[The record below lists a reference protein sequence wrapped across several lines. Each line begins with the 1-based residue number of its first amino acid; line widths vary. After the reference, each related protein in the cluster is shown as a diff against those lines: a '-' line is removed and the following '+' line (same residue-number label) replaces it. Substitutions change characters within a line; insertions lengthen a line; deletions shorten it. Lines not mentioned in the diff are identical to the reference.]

1 MDLRTRYLELL
12 HAIGGR
18 RIGVIGDVMLDRS
31 VFGAVDRLSSE
42 APIPILDVSR
52 QSEHLGGAANVVNN
66 LCAMGDRPV
75 LFSVVGD
82 DGDGR
87 RLRALLGEHEGVE
100 PVILA
105 DPSRPTTV
113 KLRLFARDR
122 HLARADFESRAP
134 VEERLWRKLA
144 AAFETAAPGLA
155 AVIIQDYN
163 KGLLTEEFIAEL
175 LRTAREHRVM
185 VLVDPKFEN
194 FFAYRGAT
202 VFKPNLRE
210 TAEALAVRLQDRESI
225 ERAAAELR
233 SRVDAENL
241 VLTLGRD
248 GVILAG
254 PDGCCTRWPA
264 FVRVVSDPAGAGDT
278 VISVM
283 ASVMAAGGTAAEAVA
298 LANYGAG
305 VICEKVG
312 VQPVARGDLEDA
324 IRRHAGAGPDDHA
337 TEGNG
342 SSS

>member
-1 MDLRTRYLELL
+1 MTSHARYLELL
-12 HAIGGR
+12 HATGGR
-18 RIGVIGDVMLDRS
+18 RIGVIGDIMLDRS
-31 VFGAVDRLSSE
+31 VFGVVDRLSSE

-52 QSEHLGGAANVVNN
+52 ECEHLGGAANVVNN

-82 DGDGR
+82 DGNGLL
-87 RLRALLGEHEGVE
+87 LRTLLGEHEGIE
-100 PVILA
+100 TVILA

-113 KLRLFARDR
+113 KLRLFAQNR
-122 HLARADFESRAP
+122 HIARADFESRAP
-134 VEERLWRKLA
+134 VDQRLWRELA

-155 AVIIQDYN
+155 AVVVQDYN
-163 KGLLTEEFIAEL
+163 KGLLTAEFIAEL
-175 LRTAREHRVM
+175 LRIARQHRVM

-210 TAEALAVRLQDRESI
+210 AAEALAVRLQDRASI

-241 VLTLGRD
+241 VLTLGKD

-254 PDGCCTRWPA
+254 ADGRCTRWPA

-278 VISVM
+278 VISIM
-283 ASVMAAGGTAAEAVA
+283 ASVMAAGGTAAEAVV
-298 LANYGAG
+298 LANCGAG

-312 VQPVARGDLEDA
+312 VQPVARDDLEDA
-324 IRRHAGAGPDDHA
+324 VRRHTDAGPTDHA
-337 TEGNG
+337 TGPSG